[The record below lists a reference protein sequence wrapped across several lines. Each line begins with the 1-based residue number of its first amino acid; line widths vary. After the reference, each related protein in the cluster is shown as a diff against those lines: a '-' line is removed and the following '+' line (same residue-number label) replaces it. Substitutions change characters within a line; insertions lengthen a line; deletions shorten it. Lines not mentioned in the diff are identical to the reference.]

1 MLLYL
6 VRHGQS
12 LWNAEGRHQGW
23 QNVVLSELGE
33 QQAERIG
40 QRLKGVTFD
49 YLYTSPIKRC
59 YDTAAAIVRAQN
71 LELEQVLTVTE
82 ALKEARL
89 SAKMEG
95 MLEKDLRK
103 DWTPEEKERFTKD
116 YTFSFPD
123 GESVQSVMART
134 IAFFNQI
141 AELSE
146 PAPPPP
152 PEEDEQA
159 EIKPEN
165 PQGSEEKPKISPK
178 KALLVAHKINVQLLT
193 LHVLNSTEAV
203 ARQQNNIDRLEI
215 SNCSLTVLEFNLK
228 GKEPFYRANT
238 INDVNHL
245 AGLKMPEP
253 KAKAEGGT
261 H

>member
-12 LWNAEGRHQGW
+12 IWNAEGRHQGW
-23 QNVVLSELGE
+23 QNVALSELGE
-33 QQAERIG
+33 QQAGRIG
-40 QRLKGVTFD
+40 QRLKEVQFD
-49 YLYTSPIKRC
+49 YLFTSPIKRC
-59 YDTAAAIVRAQN
+59 YDTAAAIVRAQG
-71 LELEQVLTVTE
+71 LIPEQALTVTE

-89 SAKMEG
+89 SARMEG

-103 DWTPEEKERFTKD
+103 EWTQEEKERFTKD

-123 GESVQSVMART
+123 GESVQSVMERT
-134 IAFFNQI
+134 IAFFNQL

-152 PEEDEQA
+152 PENGAEDA
-159 EIKPEN
+159 GNK
-165 PQGSEEKPKISPK
+165 EEKPKIIPK
-178 KALLVAHKINVQLLT
+178 RALLVAHKINVQLLT

-238 INDVNHL
+238 INDLNHL

>member
-23 QNVVLSELGE
+23 QEVALSELGE
-33 QQAERIG
+33 QQAERVG
-40 QRLKGVTFD
+40 QRLKEVKFD
-49 YLYTSPIKRC
+49 YLFTSPIKRC
-59 YDTAAAIVRAQN
+59 YDTAAAIVRAQGLN
-71 LELEQVLTVTE
+71 PEEALTVSE

-89 SAKMEG
+89 SAHMEG

-103 DWTPEEKERFTKD
+103 EWTKEEKERFTKD

-123 GESVQSVMART
+123 GQSVQSVMERT
-134 IAFFNQI
+134 IDFFNKL

-152 PEEDEQA
+152 PEEDEA
-159 EIKPEN
+159 ESEQK
-165 PQGSEEKPKISPK
+165 EEKPKIIPK
-178 KALLVAHKINVQLLT
+178 RALIVAHKINVQLLT
-193 LHVLNSTEAV
+193 LHILNSTEAV

-228 GKEPFYRANT
+228 GKEPFFRANT

-245 AGLKMPEP
+245 AGLKIPEP
-253 KAKAEGGT
+253 KTKAEGGT